1 MGDSGDRV
9 MIEGDLKVM
18 GVVECHHSRGL
29 PIPGIQEPHNICKK
43 LLPPNLSHL
52 TCARH
57 GESIEV
63 RHCRCWVFQLPCIA
77 TATSI
82 EGLSAWGIYVHTVGE
97 DGPIHVSLIS
107 GNFQVT

>member
-63 RHCRCWVFQLPCIA
+63 RHCRCWVFQLPCLPPPLRLKA
-77 TATSI
+77 SVPGAST
-82 EGLSAWGIYVHTVGE
+82 YTVGE
-97 DGPIHVSLIS
+97 DGRS
-107 GNFQVT
+107 T